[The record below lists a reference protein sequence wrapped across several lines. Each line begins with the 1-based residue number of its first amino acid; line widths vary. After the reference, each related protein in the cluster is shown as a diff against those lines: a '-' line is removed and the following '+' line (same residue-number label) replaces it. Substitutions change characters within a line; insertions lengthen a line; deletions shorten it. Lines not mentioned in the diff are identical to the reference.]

1 VKTLKTPC
9 PKCGV
14 LITNKR
20 HSRHYHIESCDGVA
34 RTPNQR
40 KYWLYKR
47 KLVAKDL
54 ADETT
59 SGSSEAVNPADQSHE
74 TNSQPKGSSIIAG
87 LVLAKGLAHRTAGTV
102 EDTKTDGT
110 V

>member
-1 VKTLKTPC
+1 MKSLKTPC
-9 PKCGV
+9 PKFGV
-14 LITNKR
+14 PITNKR

-47 KLVAKDL
+47 KLATNNL

-59 SGSSEAVNPADQSHE
+59 SGSSEAVNPTNQSHE
-74 TNSQPKGSSIIAG
+74 TNSQPERSCVDVGP
-87 LVLAKGLAHRTAGTV
+87 VLATGLAHRTAGAV
-102 EDTKTDGT
+102 EDTKTHGT
-110 V
+110 I